1 MTEEELKELA
11 FKILEVARVLELY
24 KVSVDS
30 VYSIKSIDAELFNYH
45 AGRFLST
52 IYDTLQYDVN
62 KLQEVAEK
70 ILKNYE

>member
-30 VYSIKSIDAELFNYH
+30 VYSIKSIDTELFNYH
-45 AGRFLST
+45 AKRLLNV
-52 IYDTLQYDVN
+52 IHETLQHDTN
-62 KLQEVAEK
+62 KLEDIAET
-70 ILKNYE
+70 ILKKCD